1 MRDVT
6 NKQKWGAPAAEPY
19 KKVICDNLNLLVG
32 TQSLKK
38 AAHDYWTTVVKKEL
52 RQQFRVLLT
61 DEEKSSLMDLR
72 QNMEMKMFFLYLSN
86 IIGAE
91 INSEAIKTMWKSSSE
106 DSSTTFFFLQSDIIA
121 MHPRVKKAFF
131 ANLAAGIQ
139 CIKES
144 KKLKAGNSNDPIIRQ
159 TVMRQLDHARMV
171 LWEAQTMVP
180 SCPVVNLHCGLV
192 MSELAFLKGIPQ
204 CDSLFNISYQLFQAS
219 LDSKPLS
226 ITYRAYVGALQT
238 HALLKRNSSLLEEAA
253 QLEER
258 ARKVEETKEMD
269 ERLAL
274 YDPSNT
280 EDPPKPAVPS

>member
-1 MRDVT
+1 
-6 NKQKWGAPAAEPY
+6 
-19 KKVICDNLNLLVG
+19 
-32 TQSLKK
+32 
-38 AAHDYWTTVVKKEL
+38 
-52 RQQFRVLLT
+52 
-61 DEEKSSLMDLR
+61 
-72 QNMEMKMFFLYLSN
+72 
-86 IIGAE
+86 
-91 INSEAIKTMWKSSSE
+91 
-106 DSSTTFFFLQSDIIA
+106 

-159 TVMRQLDHARMV
+159 TVMRQLDHARMVFLGTQKKAETLPFCSAYFLSSAQV

-226 ITYRAYVGALQT
+226 ITYRAYVGVNTFSSSICLP
-238 HALLKRNSSLLEEAA
+238 ALLI
-253 QLEER
+253 
-258 ARKVEETKEMD
+258 
-269 ERLAL
+269 
-274 YDPSNT
+274 SNT
-280 EDPPKPAVPS
+280 